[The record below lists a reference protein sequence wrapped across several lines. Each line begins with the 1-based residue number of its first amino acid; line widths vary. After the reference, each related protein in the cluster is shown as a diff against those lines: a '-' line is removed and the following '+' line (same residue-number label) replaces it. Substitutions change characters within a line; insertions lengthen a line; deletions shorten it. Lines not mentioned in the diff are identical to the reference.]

1 MVFCFFTAACKGG
14 FFFSEG
20 VSFRNSSRN
29 QGCQYRLFSRAVEIG
44 LAAANRARSL
54 WLRPRASPANEARA
68 GRESSSLRTCLK
80 ERPFPTRTPPQPFP
94 LQQTNPVFT
103 A

>member
-20 VSFRNSSRN
+20 ISFLNSSRN
-29 QGCQYRLFSRAVEIG
+29 QGHQFRLFSRAGEIG

-54 WLRPRASPANEARA
+54 WLRPRASPANEAQA

-80 ERPFPTRTPPQPFP
+80 ERPSPTRTPPQPLP
-94 LQQTNPVFT
+94 LQQTNG
-103 A
+103 ASAA